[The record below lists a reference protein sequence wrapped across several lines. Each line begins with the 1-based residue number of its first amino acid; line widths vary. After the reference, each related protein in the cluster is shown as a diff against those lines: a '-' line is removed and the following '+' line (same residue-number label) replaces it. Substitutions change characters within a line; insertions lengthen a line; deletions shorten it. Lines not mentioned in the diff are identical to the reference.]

1 MVNYSKPN
9 KTHMKLLSID
19 VGIKNL
25 AFCLL
30 RVPDTDSSN
39 SSNSSN
45 SKHITQS
52 SQFEILL
59 WDVVGISQS
68 KQEEADSLQRSKSHP
83 LCSHYAKT
91 QCKSKAAFF
100 YYSHS
105 QSDNDDSEPV
115 FTCKRHS
122 QSLSKQVISM
132 TLPQIAKLLKSGS
145 NDRLLEF
152 CDSFHSHNIN
162 NIEGKCKDDPNQK
175 PKRIKSELIAR
186 VNHLLKTRCLFQ
198 YEHACADRVSD
209 TTELLNTGYI
219 IKKLPASETTE
230 KDPSA
235 ADTVSLISV
244 GHNLMQKFD
253 NLFYSENSD
262 GQCYNPDRVVIE
274 NQISPI
280 ATRMKTVQGMVTQY
294 FLMRG
299 VSKTHISYI
308 SATNKLKAW
317 SAINSD
323 AEIDTYDDRKKTGIA
338 CVRTMLSPTQLE
350 TSLSIITGMTDDD
363 IQRWRTAFES
373 HKKKDDMADSLL
385 QGISCVRLTRS

>member
-1 MVNYSKPN
+1 MVNYSKSN
-9 KTHMKLLSID
+9 KTDMKLLSID

-39 SSNSSN
+39 SFN

-68 KQEEADSLQRSKSHP
+68 EQEEAAALQRSKSHP
-83 LCSHYAKT
+83 LCSHSHYAKT

-122 QSLSKQVISM
+122 QSSSAGSKQVISM

-145 NDRLLEF
+145 NDSLLEF
-152 CDSFHSHNIN
+152 CNSFHSHNIN
-162 NIEGKCKDDPNQK
+162 NIEGKCKVDTEPK
-175 PKRIKSELIAR
+175 TKRIKSEIIAR
-186 VNHLLKTRCLFQ
+186 VNHLLKTNCLFQ
-198 YEHACADRVSD
+198 YEHARANRVSD
-209 TTELLNTGYI
+209 MTELLTTGYI
-219 IKKLPASETTE
+219 IKKPPASKMTE
-230 KDPSA
+230 KDASA

-253 NLFYSENSD
+253 SLFYSENSD

-350 TSLSIITGMTDDD
+350 TLPITGMSDDD
-363 IQRWRTAFES
+363 IQRWRTVFES

-385 QGISCVRLTRS
+385 QGISCL

>member
-1 MVNYSKPN
+1 
-9 KTHMKLLSID
+9 MKLLSID

-30 RVPDTDSSN
+30 RVPDSN
-39 SSNSSN
+39 NN
-45 SKHITQS
+45 LHLPPQTNPQS
-52 SQFEILL
+52 SKFEILL

-68 KQEEADSLQRSKSHP
+68 EEEEAASLQRSNSHP
-83 LCSHYAKT
+83 LCCHYAKT

-100 YYSHS
+100 YYSHP

-122 QSLSKQVISM
+122 QSSSAGSKQVISM

-145 NDRLLEF
+145 NDRVLEF
-152 CDSFHSHNIN
+152 CDSFYSHNI
-162 NIEGKCKDDPNQK
+162 EGECKDDPNPK
-175 PKRIKSELIAR
+175 MKRIKSELIEQAS
-186 VNHLLKTRCLFQ
+186 HLLKTQCLFS
-198 YEHACADRVSD
+198 YEHAHANRVSD
-209 TTELLNTGYI
+209 TTELLTAGYI
-219 IKKLPASETTE
+219 RKKITASKTRE
-230 KDPSA
+230 KGSST
-235 ADTVSLISV
+235 ADNVSLISV
-244 GHNLMQKFD
+244 GHNLMIKFD
-253 NLFYSENSD
+253 NLFYYGNE
-262 GQCYNPDRVVIE
+262 GLYRPDKVVIE

-299 VSKTHISYI
+299 VPKTSISYI

-317 SAINSD
+317 SAINAD

-338 CVRTMLSPTQLE
+338 CVRTMLSPMMPLGNN
-350 TSLSIITGMTDDD
+350 LPITGMSDAD
-363 IQRWRTAFES
+363 IQRWKMAFES

-385 QGISCVRLTRS
+385 QGISCL